1 MCTIQGFADLS
12 GAGFRVGTHRPES
25 GQRRRNLFRAAPCG
39 HITID
44 SRVTAVHDI
53 APMSPA
59 SLDTESHHHKVFA
72 RSIATLYEQ
81 APKVLVANVINAGV
95 VVAVLWGRVASILLW
110 GFLASMLAMVAVR
123 WALGRGFSASAPP
136 SAMATWARRF
146 LVGSAISG
154 LIWGAGATVLFV
166 PDDPATHVLLAFVV
180 GGMAAG
186 ASSSIA
192 SHLPAF
198 YAFIVPA
205 LAPLVIRFALVGDRF
220 HWGMFAMLTLFG
232 LLVTMI
238 ARTTHRTIVES
249 HRLGFV
255 NDALVE
261 RLGDAH
267 QELEGANV
275 ALERRVADRTAE
287 LEAETVARRE
297 AERRLHRTQKLE
309 AVGRLTGGVAHDFNN
324 LLTVI
329 VGALEA
335 IDGCVIEDR
344 RAELVRQAREAALRG
359 GGLTRSLLA
368 FSRREQLHPEVVD
381 PGEVITRLTGPMVRR
396 TLPDA
401 IDIQVDVPDQPR
413 LIEVDRAQF
422 ETAVLNLILN
432 ARDAMM
438 PRGGTLT
445 VLLRTQTVNAGT
457 DSLRPGDYV
466 EIYVA
471 DTGAGIAPELLD
483 RIFEPFFTT
492 KGEDGT
498 GLGLSMVYG
507 FADQSGGAIRIDSK
521 LGFGTSASLFLPR
534 VEAKVIAQSSAQP
547 EPIAR
552 GDGETVLVVE
562 DEDDVRMLTMQ
573 SLRGLGYAPLGAA
586 TAGEGLEVLGARPD
600 VRLVMTDI
608 MMPGGMDGLAL
619 AREIR
624 ARRPG
629 LPVVVASGYSEG
641 PEDAT
646 FPRLAK
652 PYRRVALART
662 LRKALR
668 PTAPV

>member
-1 MCTIQGFADLS
+1 VQ
-12 GAGFRVGTHRPES
+12 
-25 GQRRRNLFRAAPCG
+25 
-39 HITID
+39 
-44 SRVTAVHDI
+44 DI
-53 APMSPA
+53 ALTSSA
-59 SLDTESHHHKVFA
+59 SLDSQTHDHKVFA
-72 RSIATLYEQ
+72 RSVATLYEQ
-81 APKVLVANVINAGV
+81 APKVLIANVINAAV
-95 VVAVLWGRVASILLW
+95 VVAVLWGRVPAVLLW
-110 GFLASMLAMVAVR
+110 GFLAAMSVMVAIR

-136 SAMATWARRF
+136 SAMTTWARRF
-146 LVGSAISG
+146 AIGSAISG
-154 LIWGAGATVLFV
+154 IIWGVGSVVLFV
-166 PDDPATHVLLAFVV
+166 PDDIATQVLLAFVI
-180 GGMAAG
+180 GGMGAG

-205 LAPLVIRFALVGDRF
+205 VAPITIRFALVGDRF
-220 HWGMFAMLTLFG
+220 HWGMFAMSMLFG

-249 HRLGFV
+249 YRLSFV

-267 QELEGANV
+267 QELEGANA
-275 ALERRVADRTAE
+275 ALERRVADRTAA

-329 VGALEA
+329 VGALDA
-335 IDGCVIEDR
+335 VDGCLIEPR
-344 RAELVRQAREAALRG
+344 HNELIRQAREAALRG

-381 PGEVITRLTGPMVRR
+381 PGEVLTRLTGSMVRR
-396 TLPDA
+396 TLPDS
-401 IDIQVDVPDQPR
+401 IDIEVEVPDQAR

-438 PRGGTLT
+438 PRGGTLG
-445 VLLRTQTVNAGT
+445 VRLRTLTVAAGT
-457 DSLRPGDYV
+457 DSLGAGEYV
-466 EIYVA
+466 QIDVT
-471 DTGAGIAPELLD
+471 DTGSGIAPELLD
-483 RIFEPFFTT
+483 RVFEPFFTT
-492 KGEDGT
+492 KGDEGT

-507 FADQSGGAIRIDSK
+507 FADQSGGAIHIESGLDA
-521 LGFGTSASLFLPR
+521 GTSASLLLPR
-534 VEAKVIAQSSAQP
+534 VEAKVIAQSSARP
-547 EPIAR
+547 EPVAR

-573 SLRGLGYAPLGAA
+573 SLRGLGYDPLGAA
-586 TAGEGLEVLGARPD
+586 TADEGLEVLGTRGD
-600 VRLVMTDI
+600 VQLVMTDI

-619 AREIR
+619 AREVR
-624 ARRPG
+624 KRRPD
-629 LPVVVASGYSEG
+629 LPVIVASGYSEG

-662 LRKALR
+662 LRKALQ
-668 PTAPV
+668 PAPRV

>member
-1 MCTIQGFADLS
+1 
-12 GAGFRVGTHRPES
+12 
-25 GQRRRNLFRAAPCG
+25 
-39 HITID
+39 
-44 SRVTAVHDI
+44 
-53 APMSPA
+53 MSSA

-72 RSIATLYEQ
+72 RSVTTLYEQ

-95 VVAVLWGRVASILLW
+95 IVAVLWGRVDSILLW
-110 GFLASMLAMVAVR
+110 AFLGAMVAMVAIR
-123 WALGRGFSASAPP
+123 WVLGRGFSATAAP
-136 SAMATWARRF
+136 SAMVTWARRF
-146 LVGSAISG
+146 VIGSAISG
-154 LIWGAGATVLFV
+154 IIWGVGSAALFV
-166 PDDPATHVLLAFVV
+166 PGDIASQVLLAFVI
-180 GGMAAG
+180 GGMGAG

-205 LAPLVIRFALVGDRF
+205 VVPLALRFALVGDRF
-220 HWGMFAMLTLFG
+220 HWGMFAMMTLFG

-249 HRLGFV
+249 HRLSFV

-275 ALERRVADRTAE
+275 ALERRVADRTAA

-335 IDGCVIEDR
+335 IDSCPDEAR
-344 RAELVRQAREAALRG
+344 RSELIRQAREAALRG

-381 PGEVITRLTGPMVRR
+381 PGEVLTRLTGPMVRR
-396 TLPDA
+396 TLPDS
-401 IDIQVDVPDQPR
+401 IEINVEVPDQPR
-413 LIEVDRAQF
+413 LIQVDRAQF

-445 VLLRTQTVNAGT
+445 VMLRTETVNAGA
-457 DSLRPGDYV
+457 DSLRAGDYV

-492 KGEDGT
+492 KGDEGT

-521 LGFGTSASLFLPR
+521 LGFGTSARLFLPR
-534 VEAKVIAQSSAQP
+534 VEAKVIAQASTKP
-547 EPIAR
+547 EPVAR

-586 TAGEGLEVLGARPD
+586 TAGEGLEVLGARGD

-624 ARRPG
+624 KRRPE

-641 PEDAT
+641 PDDAT

-662 LRKALR
+662 LRRALR
-668 PTAPV
+668 STARV